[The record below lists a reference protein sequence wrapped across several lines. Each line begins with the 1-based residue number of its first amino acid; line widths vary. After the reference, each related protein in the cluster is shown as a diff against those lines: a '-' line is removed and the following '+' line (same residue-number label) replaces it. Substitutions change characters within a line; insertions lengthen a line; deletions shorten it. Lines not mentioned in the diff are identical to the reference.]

1 MRYEQSFFFFSSFKK
16 VTAYV
21 EKVLKTVK
29 YNEIGPVPW
38 RQGDQI
44 GRIFAYW
51 AVFLKITEGAQIF
64 GQLFFHGKSYA

>member
-1 MRYEQSFFFFSSFKK
+1 MNWIHALHAILRMRYEQSFFFFSSFKK

-51 AVFLKITEGAQIF
+51 AIVFFWQ
-64 GQLFFHGKSYA
+64 FF